1 MNLVSEMQIGE
12 TTYIIEHSQNDA
24 AQESVESKLTRIIF
38 REIEH
43 ISNIQTKIIN
53 SIDLKSIQKHRQSNE
68 YGGWIDY
75 EQEKVKDSDFTPF
88 LNIINE

>member
-1 MNLVSEMQIGE
+1 MNLVSEIQIGE

-68 YGGWIDY
+68 YREDGLTMYNKKLRTAILRL
-75 EQEKVKDSDFTPF
+75 F
-88 LNIINE
+88 